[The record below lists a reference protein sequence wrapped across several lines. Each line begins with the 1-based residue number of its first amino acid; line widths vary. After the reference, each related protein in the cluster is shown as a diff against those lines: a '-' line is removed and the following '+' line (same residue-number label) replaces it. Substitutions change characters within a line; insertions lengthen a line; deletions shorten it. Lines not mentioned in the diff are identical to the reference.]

1 MPKKISIFFHIFV
14 VFLLF
19 YSYSQAEEIK
29 ILPLKK
35 PLLTKEIIKKKIS
48 KNIIKPKKKPTKKV
62 VVKEVT
68 KDQKIKPQ
76 KKPIQKEK
84 KEEKNIVDKSTNTK
98 GLKNKINLILPKNK
112 PLIVKKRI
120 T

>member
-1 MPKKISIFFHIFV
+1 M
-14 VFLLF
+14 
-19 YSYSQAEEIK
+19 
-29 ILPLKK
+29 
-35 PLLTKEIIKKKIS
+35 LTKEIIKKKIS

-112 PLIVKKRI
+112 PLIVKKELPKTKKTSKFYRKKRLRNS
-120 T
+120 

>member
-76 KKPIQKEK
+76 NDVFNAKVEPHWAPQNNKHRKKCLPK
-84 KEEKNIVDKSTNTK
+84 VHF
-98 GLKNKINLILPKNK
+98 LPLPKN
-112 PLIVKKRI
+112 VSNS
-120 T
+120 TDF